1 MERCPKSSQSNLSSR
16 IGRIAPPSLSHRQRS
31 ESVEAK
37 AFLLL
42 RRFLPD
48 GLFALWCARPC
59 SAGESWQHDIDAS
72 RMGQPGQ
79 TLAQQPLGLKVQVQ
93 RATCERIEKLCV

>member
-48 GLFALWCARPC
+48 GLFALMVRKTMF
-59 SAGESWQHDIDAS
+59 G
-72 RMGQPGQ
+72 G
-79 TLAQQPLGLKVQVQ
+79 
-93 RATCERIEKLCV
+93 